1 MLYRI
6 DRRIYIVKN
15 NLLLTI
21 LDEFFFYEEDNT
33 KSKKLNIIDIGLI
46 LFVILMSAILLFQHF
61 YWENYQTKISDNN
74 ITVSEYENDFTIT
87 DSDYQTL

>member
-1 MLYRI
+1 M
-6 DRRIYIVKN
+6 KN

-33 KSKKLNIIDIGLI
+33 KSKKLNRIDIGLI

-61 YWENYQTKISDNN
+61 YWENYQTKISNNN
-74 ITVSEYENDFTIT
+74 ICVSEYENDFTIT